1 MPAFAW
7 DKNQQIAASGF
18 QRMTAYEKLM
28 KAGLE
33 FRRSDLRVNLP
44 AGNIKG
50 DVTLRLLKDM
60 TFMQFAPPIARP
72 GLILDIFYLK
82 SNFSL
87 PVKPMGANPRMLA
100 PVYPGM
106 QTGLFVRN
114 RDNRVHQAEARNS
127 KLMVNGRKVVLS
139 LEIGIQTPPASFNN
153 TAWRP

>member
-1 MPAFAW
+1 M
-7 DKNQQIAASGF
+7 NQQMAAIGF
-18 QRMTAYEKLM
+18 QMMAAYEKLL

-60 TFMQFAPPIARP
+60 TFMQFAPLVAQPE
-72 GLILDIFYLK
+72 LILDIFYLK
-82 SNFSL
+82 SDVSL
-87 PVKPMGANPRMLA
+87 PVNLTGENPRLLA

-139 LEIGIQTPPASFNN
+139 LEIGIQAPPAPFNN
-153 TAWRP
+153 TAWRL